1 MPVRYQEDAM
11 DMRALRYFS
20 EVVRQNGFR
29 RASATLHVT
38 QPAISRV
45 IGQLE
50 DEFDVTLL
58 IREPRGVQL
67 TAEGEVL
74 YRHAGQILRQAE
86 NLVSELRDLRSMVT
100 GTLRIGLPPMT
111 GSTFFGNVI
120 TEFRRR
126 YPGIQL
132 HIAEFGSNQLESALA
147 DGRVELAAAMLPV
160 EGKAF
165 LTQTFVRDRLT
176 LLCCREHPLA
186 TRKKV
191 GLAELAQETFVAFTD
206 DFKLNDVID
215 RICRA
220 LGFVPSV
227 AGRSSHLDLIVSMV
241 SSGMGVAL
249 LPESICRKTKSARL
263 AAVAVVDPVMA
274 YELALVRPREAYLSR
289 GGRAWVEIAAK
300 VLGFDVNP
308 SFVE

>member
-1 MPVRYQEDAM
+1 M
-11 DMRALRYFS
+11 DMKALRYFS

-29 RASATLHVT
+29 RASSTLHVT

-50 DEFDVTLL
+50 EEFEVTLL
-58 IREPRGVQL
+58 VREPRGVKL
-67 TAEGEVL
+67 TVEGEVL

-86 NLVSELRDLRSMVT
+86 NLVSELRDLRSMAT
-100 GTLRIGLPPMT
+100 GVLRIGLPPMT

-132 HIAEFGSNQLESALA
+132 HIAEYGTNQLESALA
-147 DGRVELAAAMLPV
+147 DGRVEMAAAMLPV
-160 EGKAF
+160 ETNAF
-165 LTQTFVRDRLT
+165 LTQTFVQDRVA
-176 LLCCREHPLA
+176 LLCARAHPLA
-186 TRKKV
+186 TRRKV
-191 GLAELAQETFVAFTD
+191 SLDELAHETFVAFTD
-206 DFKLNDVID
+206 DFKINDVID
-215 RICRA
+215 KACR
-220 LGFVPSV
+220 LRGFVPSV

-241 SSGMGVAL
+241 TSGMGVAL
-249 LPESICRKTKSARL
+249 LPESVCRKTRSTRL
-263 AAVAVVDPVMA
+263 AVVAIADPVVT

-300 VLGFDVNP
+300 VLGFEVSP
-308 SFVE
+308 SFID

>member
-1 MPVRYQEDAM
+1 MPVRYQVSAM
-11 DMRALRYFS
+11 DMKALRYFS

-50 DEFDVTLL
+50 EEFEVTLL
-58 IREPRGVQL
+58 IREPRGVKL

-74 YRHAGQILRQAE
+74 YRHAGQILRQAG
-86 NLVSELRDLRSMVT
+86 NLVSELRDLRSMAT
-100 GTLRIGLPPMT
+100 GVLRIGLPPMT

-132 HIAEFGSNQLESALA
+132 HIAEYGSNQLESALA
-147 DGRVELAAAMLPV
+147 DGRVEMAAAMLPV
-160 EGKAF
+160 EHSAF
-165 LTQTFVRDRLT
+165 LTQTFVRDRVA
-176 LLCCREHPLA
+176 LLCSRGHPLA
-186 TRKKV
+186 TRRKV
-191 GLAELAQETFVAFTD
+191 SLDELAHETFVAFTD
-206 DFKLNDVID
+206 DFKINDVID
-215 RICRA
+215 KACR
-220 LGFVPSV
+220 LRGFVPSV

-241 SSGMGVAL
+241 TSGMGVAL
-249 LPESICRKTKSARL
+249 LPESACRKIRSTRL
-263 AAVAVVDPVMA
+263 AVLTITDPVVT
-274 YELALVRPREAYLSR
+274 YELALVRAREAYLSR

-300 VLGFDVNP
+300 VLGFEV
-308 SFVE
+308 SSAFIG

>member
-1 MPVRYQEDAM
+1 M
-11 DMRALRYFS
+11 DMKALRYFS

-50 DEFDVTLL
+50 DEFEVPLL
-58 IREPRGVQL
+58 IREPRGVKL
-67 TAEGEVL
+67 TLEGEVL
-74 YRHAGQILRQAE
+74 YRHAGQILRQAD
-86 NLVSELRDLRSMVT
+86 NLVSELRDLKSMAT
-100 GTLRIGLPPMT
+100 GALRIGLPPMT

-126 YPGIQL
+126 YPGVQL
-132 HIAEFGSNQLESALA
+132 HIAEYGTHQLENALA
-147 DGRVELAAAMLPV
+147 DGRVEMAAAMLPV
-160 EGKAF
+160 DSKAF
-165 LTQTFVRDRLT
+165 LTQTFARDRLA
-176 LLCCREHPLA
+176 LLCAREHALS

-191 GLAELAQETFVAFTD
+191 SLGDLAHETFVAFTD
-206 DFKLNDVID
+206 DFKVNDVID
-215 RICRA
+215 TVCRTR
-220 LGFVPSV
+220 GFVPAI

-241 SSGMGVAL
+241 ASGVGVAL
-249 LPESICRKTKSARL
+249 LPESVCRKTRSARL
-263 AAVAVVDPVMA
+263 AVVTVVDPVMT
-274 YELALVRPREAYLSR
+274 YELALVRARDAYLSR

-300 VLGFDVNP
+300 VLDFDVSP

>member
-1 MPVRYQEDAM
+1 MSVRYQEGAM
-11 DMRALRYFS
+11 DIKALRYFS

-50 DEFDVTLL
+50 EEFDVTLL

-86 NLVSELRDLRSMVT
+86 NLVGELRDLRSMVT

-120 TEFRRR
+120 SEFRRR

-132 HIAEFGSNQLESALA
+132 HIAEFGTNQLESALA
-147 DGRVELAAAMLPV
+147 DGRVEIAAAMLPV
-160 EGKAF
+160 EGKTF

-176 LLCCREHPLA
+176 LLCNREHPLS

-191 GLAELAQETFVAFTD
+191 QLAELAQETFVTFTD

-215 RICRA
+215 RGCRA

-241 SSGMGVAL
+241 GSGMGVAL
-249 LPESICRKTKSARL
+249 LPESICRKTRSTRL

>member
-1 MPVRYQEDAM
+1 M
-11 DMRALRYFS
+11 DMKALRFFS

-50 DEFDVTLL
+50 EEFGVTLL
-58 IREPRGVQL
+58 IREPRGVQM

-100 GTLRIGLPPMT
+100 GTLRLGLPPMT

-132 HIAEFGSNQLESALA
+132 QIEEYGTNQLESALA
-147 DGRVELAAAMLPV
+147 DGRVEIAAAMLPV
-160 EGKAF
+160 ESKAF
-165 LTQTFVRDRLT
+165 VTQTFVRDRVA
-176 LLCCREHPLA
+176 LLCNREHVLA
-186 TRKKV
+186 TRRKV
-191 GLAELAQETFVAFTD
+191 TLAELAHESFVAFTD

-215 RICRA
+215 RACRA

-227 AGRSSHLDLIVSMV
+227 AGRSRHLDLIVSMV
-241 SSGMGVAL
+241 ASGMGVAL
-249 LPESICRKTKSARL
+249 LPESACRQTRSTHL
-263 AAVAVVDPVMA
+263 AVVSVVDPVVA

-289 GGRAWVEIAAK
+289 GGRAWIDIAAK
-300 VLGFDVNP
+300 VLGFEVNP